1 MAATIT
7 DIAKALDISPST
19 VSRALKNPKLI
30 SIKTRDLVLKKA
42 QELGYISKL
51 RQSAFASENSKII
64 GIIVADI
71 SNAFNNKLVKS
82 LMDVFS
88 ANDYSVILGTS
99 YEDPLIENKIL
110 RQWLD
115 FGLCGLVVMPTEKF
129 IHSYSQTN
137 LNIPVIQID
146 RCFDTENLDSV
157 TEDNVYG
164 ASLAVEYLLSLNHK
178 RIAFISGDNSV
189 FTFSQRCKGAL
200 QSGKDNVEIISLT
213 SKAYE
218 DLYIGAFEKTNF
230 LMMRGRARRPTAIIG
245 ANNAITSGIVYALN
259 LKGIKIPD
267 EVSVISYGDS
277 RWCRFFNPPITAVVQ
292 PVEQIGTI
300 AANNLI
306 KRITLED
313 SKVEQVCLQSML
325 LTRAST
331 SAI

>member
-1 MAATIT
+1 MATIT
-7 DIAKALDISPST
+7 DIAKELDISPST
-19 VSRALKNPKLI
+19 VSRALKNPKMI
-30 SIKTRDLVLKKA
+30 SIKTRNLVLKKA

-51 RQSAFASENSKII
+51 RQDAFASQRSKTI

-71 SNAFNNKLVKS
+71 SNTFNNFLVKA

-99 YEDPLIENKIL
+99 YEDPLIENKLL

-115 FGLCGLVVMPTEKF
+115 IGICGLVVMPTEKF
-129 IHSYSQTN
+129 TQSFLQTN
-137 LNIPVIQID
+137 LDIPVIQID
-146 RCFDTENLDSV
+146 RCFDVDNADCV

-164 ASLAVEYLLSLNHK
+164 ASLAVDYLTSLNHK
-178 RIAFISGDNSV
+178 KIAFISGEQSV
-189 FTFSQRCKGAL
+189 YTFSQRCKGAL
-200 QSGKDNVEIISLT
+200 QSGKDKVEIISLS

-230 LMMRGRARRPTAIIG
+230 LMMRDRSRRPTAIIG
-245 ANNAITSGIVYALN
+245 ANIAITSGIVYALN

-277 RWCRFFNPPITAVVQ
+277 RWCRFFNPPVTAVVQ
-292 PVEQIGTI
+292 PVEQIGSI

-306 KRITLED
+306 KRITGEN

-331 SAI
+331 AAI